1 MKVYTD
7 NDNQTI
13 NIVQSV
19 ASASTLISSVTSEV
33 KKYLHSKFPKDF
45 FKATYVDTSETLTE
59 QKKNDKYN
67 NLASKKPYPIM
78 TITPEI
84 SLDDPIGG
92 MDKSMHLSSP
102 NLYLRKDLSRVQSKL
117 LLDPDDEITLYYTAD
132 YITTNFNISIITN
145 SFIRSTDLAF
155 FLKSKFQEGFFQYL
169 NERPIDME
177 IPKSFIKA
185 IADIKGYD
193 LNNDEDMD
201 NLRLYLI
208 AGSRGADSIK
218 KRVNFGTGK
227 VCFFSEKL
235 SNLLVLFTDLDVPSS
250 VVRDSQVEGDYTIT
264 FRLQVSTYL
273 PNAFILQLSRNALCK
288 CDETTVNELESDFNQ
303 QDEGFYTTAIRS
315 NIGNKR
321 DMIYFTDSYGNEQ
334 TGQLIYTEQFSKK
347 LGQYESDVYLFQKM
361 NPITKK
367 VHKYAID
374 NGIDITSLFHIQ
386 AHNAN
391 GPISPVSNNILIDY
405 DEFHVTFYDKT
416 ESNIVVVVYVNRLL
430 FESILENIKNDRFYF
445 NSGNLTTIL
454 SNIDGYSMEH
464 VVKAFENSREMN
476 STDLN
481 KSLRV
486 HTIYGTGYV
495 SLLDDFKE
503 IVDKETG
510 EISYRNF
517 EDSYKICVGIEN
529 GEPIIKRLEIR

>member
-7 NDNQTI
+7 NDNNTI

-19 ASASTLISSVTSEV
+19 ASASTLISSVTSEIRE
-33 KKYLHSKFPKDF
+33 YLLSKFPKDF
-45 FKATYVDTSETLTE
+45 FKAVYVDTAETLSE

-67 NLASKKPYPIM
+67 NLASKKPYPILS
-78 TITPEI
+78 ITPEI

-102 NLYLRKDLSRVQSKL
+102 NLYLRKDLSRVNTKL
-117 LLDPDDEITLYYTAD
+117 LLDPDNEITLYHTSD
-132 YITTNFNISIITN
+132 YITTNFNITITTN

-169 NERPIDME
+169 NERQIDME

-193 LNNDEDMD
+193 IDNEDDMN

-218 KRVNFGTGK
+218 KRINFGTGK

-250 VVRDSQVEGDYTIT
+250 IVRDAQVEGEYTIT

-273 PNAFILQLSRNALCK
+273 PNAFIMQLSKKALMK
-288 CDETTVNELESDFNQ
+288 CSQETVNELDSDYNQ
-303 QDEGFYTTAIRS
+303 QDSGFYTTKIS
-315 NIGNKR
+315 TNINVKK

-334 TGQLIYTEQFSKK
+334 TGQLIYHEEFSKK
-347 LGQYESDVYLFQKM
+347 IGEYEADFYLLPRM

-367 VHKYAID
+367 VHQYAVD
-374 NGIDITSLFHIQ
+374 KGIDLMSLFHIDVF
-386 AHNAN
+386 NRDGKVDPKN
-391 GPISPVSNNILIDY
+391 KTVIIDY
-405 DEFHVTFYDKT
+405 DKFYISIYDKNDT
-416 ESNIVVVVYVNRLL
+416 NIVVAVYVNRLL
-430 FESILENIKNDRFYF
+430 FESIQKSIETDNFYF
-445 NSGNLTTIL
+445 NSNILTSIL
-454 SNIDGYSMEH
+454 TNIGGVSMENI
-464 VVKAFENSREMN
+464 VKSFSNNREIY
-476 STDLN
+476 SDDLD

-486 HTIYGTGYV
+486 HTIYGTGYI
-495 SLLDDFKE
+495 SLLNEQIPLDE
-503 IVDKETG
+503 LYSNV
-510 EISYRNF
+510 
-517 EDSYKICVGIEN
+517 EDSYKICVGYQEDGN
-529 GEPIIKRLEIR
+529 PIIKRLEIR